1 MKKVLMMT
9 GSAGFIGSNFVKT
22 ICCRADVKAQ
32 YDFVLVDALTYAGRK
47 ENIDAD
53 LLTHSHLTFVHADI
67 RDSQKMHELFTK
79 YNFDGVLNF
88 AAESHVDR
96 SIESPNIFVETNV
109 LGTLNL
115 LKESLA
121 IFEKKPGFKY
131 LQVSTDEVYG
141 TLGME
146 DAPFTEQTPI
156 APNSPYSASK
166 ASADLICRSYFETF
180 KLPVVITRC
189 SNNYGPLQVEE
200 KFIPLMIKRALANEP
215 MPVYGTGL
223 NIRDWIFVDDHNEGV
238 WLAFTKGHSGE
249 VYNFGGNSERQNLD
263 VAKLLL
269 KHLGKPESLIQ
280 FVTDRKGHDFRYAID
295 YSKAERELQWQPK
308 VRFEQDGLLRTI
320 EYYRNL
326 WAK

>member
-22 ICCRADVKAQ
+22 ICCRPDVKAQ

-53 LLTHSHLTFVHADI
+53 LKAHSHLAFVHADI
-67 RDSQKMHELFTK
+67 RDSHKMHELFTK

-141 TLGME
+141 TLGMD
-146 DAPFTEQTPI
+146 DAPFTEKTPI

-200 KFIPLMIKRALANEP
+200 KFIPLMIKRALANGP

-238 WLAFTKGHSGE
+238 WLAFTKGISGE

-295 YSKAERELQWQPK
+295 YSKAEKELQWQPK